1 MIGKREEIHSAALQ
15 RCVNLFGIAVTFAAK
30 APDKGGRTGSG
41 EVGVNMQV
49 AFHECKYD
57 GPLLLTCDSRAKI
70 LKTLPL
76 NALATVYTHLT
87 EHSQCVA
94 LAMPDSAHMQKVEF
108 CFFDAGG
115 GHRAAATALEMSIKA
130 QKLPWDVELTNIQEL
145 MDELDILKKYAGIR
159 IEDYYNWMLR
169 SGWTL
174 GSIQLMKV
182 LQFAIWSRHAA
193 TVRLLA
199 RHWKESNPDLLVSFV
214 PHFNRALCE
223 SFVNACPGRPFLT
236 VLTDIADYPPHF
248 WIERQLQYLVC
259 GSPRAVSQ
267 AHAAGHIDDRIF
279 RASGMILH
287 PRFYEPQLEDRI
299 SGRARLGLRPD
310 LPTALVL
317 FGGYGSKTM
326 LDIATAIDRSNLEL
340 QMIFICGRNEE
351 LANELR
357 SQKSRLPRFV
367 EGFTKDVNAYMHLA
381 DFFIGKPG
389 PGSVSEAIH
398 MQLPVIVECN
408 AWTLP
413 QERYNATWVLENEV
427 GVVLHSFR
435 EIVKAV
441 AQIIDPST
449 LACYRA
455 NAAAL
460 HNQAVF
466 EIPGMLDQILEKS
479 ARTVAAD

>member
-1 MIGKREEIHSAALQ
+1 
-15 RCVNLFGIAVTFAAK
+15 
-30 APDKGGRTGSG
+30 
-41 EVGVNMQV
+41 
-49 AFHECKYD
+49 
-57 GPLLLTCDSRAKI
+57 
-70 LKTLPL
+70 
-76 NALATVYTHLT
+76 
-87 EHSQCVA
+87 
-94 LAMPDSAHMQKVEF
+94 MQKVEF

-115 GHRAAATALEMSIKA
+115 GHRAAATALEMSIDA
-130 QKLPWDVELTNIQEL
+130 QRLPWNVQLTNLQEL
-145 MDELDILKKYAGIR
+145 MDDLDILKKYAGIR

-182 LQFAIWSRHAA
+182 LQFAIRTRHNA

-199 RHWKESNPDLLVSFV
+199 KHWKETDPDLVVSFV

-223 SFVNACPGRPFLT
+223 SFANAFPGRPFLT

-259 GSPRAVSQ
+259 GSERAVAQ
-267 AHAAGHIDDRIF
+267 AHAAGHTDDRIF

-287 PRFYEPQLEDRI
+287 PRFYELQTEDRA
-299 SGRARLGLRPD
+299 SGRTRLGLRAD

-317 FGGYGSKTM
+317 FGGYGSQAM
-326 LDIATAIDRSNLEL
+326 LDIAAALDESNLEL
-340 QMIFICGRNEE
+340 QMIFISGRNQK
-351 LANELR
+351 LAEALR
-357 SQKSRLPRFV
+357 TQKSRLPRFV
-367 EGFTKDVNAYMHLA
+367 EGFTANVNSYMHLA

-398 MQLPVIVECN
+398 MKLPVIVENN

-413 QERYNATWVLENEV
+413 QERYNTQWVLEKEV
-427 GVVLHSFR
+427 GIVLRSFR
-435 EIVKAV
+435 EIEKAV
-441 AQIIDPST
+441 AQIIEPST
-449 LACYRA
+449 LARYRA

-466 EIPGMLDQILEKS
+466 EIPGMMLQILERM
-479 ARTVAAD
+479 APANAAD